1 MNQGTESMAA
11 ASWVEH
17 DVKDSGG
24 DSADGG
30 DPEARC
36 IDAKLASSTGGALQR
51 EYDLIDGLVELICD
65 SPPAHRQSAQ
75 FLGILVEEQSISNAS
90 ESSERGSSR
99 SIVR

>member
-65 SPPAHRQSAQ
+65 SPPARRQSAQ